1 MSIHRFIES
10 SATKRASGSC
20 ARTSR
25 CRSGWMFAR
34 NSTSLERERSDSFGW
49 KPSNTPSWVSSVS
62 REFRSQPYSPR
73 QKNVL
78 PPATRSTSETSTPRR
93 RITSSSSSPKSS
105 PTGPT
110 TRTSSKKEA
119 ASAKCTAA
127 PPSIR
132 SRSPNGVLTA
142 S

>member
-1 MSIHRFIES
+1 
-10 SATKRASGSC
+10 
-20 ARTSR
+20 
-25 CRSGWMFAR
+25 MFAR
-34 NSTSLERERSDSFGW
+34 NSTSLAREPSESFGA
-49 KPSNTPSWVSSVS
+49 KPSNTPSCVSSVS

-73 QKNVL
+73 QKKVF
-78 PPATRSTSETSTPRR
+78 PPATRSTSETSTSRS
-93 RITSSSSSPKSS
+93 RITCSSASPKSS

-110 TRTSSKKEA
+110 TRTRSKNEA

-132 SRSPNGVLTA
+132 SRSPKGVLTA